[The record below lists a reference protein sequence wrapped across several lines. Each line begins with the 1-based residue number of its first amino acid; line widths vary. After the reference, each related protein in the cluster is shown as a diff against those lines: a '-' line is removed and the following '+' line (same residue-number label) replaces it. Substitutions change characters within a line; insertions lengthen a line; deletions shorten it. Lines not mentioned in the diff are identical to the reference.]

1 MYHRTKNS
9 ITGINLRHYPPFD
22 INTGLME
29 MKAAK
34 LCLLLDNLDEAKKHI
49 LKGKDILEVTHGKSH
64 QLITER
70 VRRLEED
77 LEKGKEEDDE
87 TYSKSR
93 HSVPIGVGE
102 EGGTKIEEGIGVDQ
116 VDVEIPA
123 EEEEEKKKFDVLS
136 CKHTT
141 SRKDCETASDE
152 QVKEALKQWGE
163 GGRRRRRGGT
173 KRKKSKRKKSKHRKS
188 KRRKK
193 SKKSKKAKKSK
204 KSKHRRKS
212 KKRRKSR
219 RKSKRRR

>member
-1 MYHRTKNS
+1 MTDKF
-9 ITGINLRHYPPFD
+9 LPLP
-22 INTGLME
+22 
-29 MKAAK
+29 
-34 LCLLLDNLDEAKKHI
+34 
-49 LKGKDILEVTHGKSH
+49 
-64 QLITER
+64 Q
-70 VRRLEED
+70 
-77 LEKGKEEDDE
+77 EKGKEEDNE
-87 TYSKSR
+87 TYSKSI
-93 HSVPIGVGE
+93 HSLPIGVDE

-123 EEEEEKKKFDVLS
+123 EEEKKKFDVLS

-204 KSKHRRKS
+204 KSKRRRKS